1 MSKIVALTS
10 SFANVYTTPGGSP
23 SAEQPSA
30 KFEFLKLLRDQH
42 ASRTNLIQQAR
53 HMLHLTTKL
62 QHHRGASMAFLGGN
76 SGFAAELDQLKPQ
89 ISLHIDLLS
98 LNFLEQKAPLSGE
111 DHDNVNAAWKTITHD
126 WEGDGV
132 LENFEFHCHLIDSLI
147 RILKQYH
154 TQFLSLL
161 SLNQPNQPNTA
172 TQKTQELQS
181 ALSNLAMIWLPEL
194 LELIAKIRGLSTYAA
209 VVKGCE
215 AESKSRLIFLIKE
228 TKQKSA
234 LFGQRAKGIQSK
246 VDKKLPE
253 LERLSM
259 AEVKKDF
266 YLDLLGNEIL
276 NRDEINTDSTRLFE
290 IATSVMNSYLSLAL
304 NSLDLMEREEHALFQ
319 LELNL
324 LAINQLETIKAEP
337 SIQPL

>member
-1 MSKIVALTS
+1 MSKIAALTS
-10 SFANVYTTPGGSP
+10 SFANVYP
-23 SAEQPSA
+23 SLDSA
-30 KFEFLKLLRDQH
+30 SSEDAPMCMRTSLKNLHNEH
-42 ASRTNLIQQAR
+42 AQRTNLIQQAR
-53 HMLHLTTKL
+53 YMLHLTTKL
-62 QHHRGASMAFLGGN
+62 QHHRGASMALLGGN
-76 SGFAAELDQLKPQ
+76 SEFASQLEQLNPQ
-89 ISLHIDLLS
+89 IALHIDFLS
-98 LNFLEQKAPLSGE
+98 LNVLEQKAALSE
-111 DHDNVNAAWKTITHD
+111 DDHDNVNAAWKTITHD

-154 TQFLSLL
+154 AQFLSLI
-161 SLNQPNQPNTA
+161 STNQPDQPNPA

-181 ALSNLAMIWLPEL
+181 VLSNLAMVWLPEL

-215 AESKSRLIFLIKE
+215 AESKSRLAFLIKE
-228 TKQKSA
+228 TKQKSV

-253 LERLSM
+253 LEKLSM

-276 NRDEINTDSTRLFE
+276 NQDEINTDSTRLFE

-304 NSLDLMEREEHALFQ
+304 NSLDLMEREEHVLFQ

-324 LAINQLETIKAEP
+324 LAINQLGMSNTEP